1 MTKKERY
8 SQFESYALSE
18 TEAKHQGFDKLTL
31 PYKESEV
38 QMLEKVIKDMSNV
51 PFAVVHTRYG
61 YEVWRKGMISDKEA
75 ELRHN
80 NDAT

>member
-8 SQFESYALSE
+8 SQFEEYALSE

-31 PYKESEV
+31 PYKEAEV

-51 PFAVVHTRYG
+51 PFAVVNTRYG
-61 YEVWRKGMISDKEA
+61 YEVWRKGMISEKEA
-75 ELRHN
+75 ELRHKDN
-80 NDAT
+80 AV